1 MQQVTRPPLADGEV
15 YLGGRIDKNGD
26 IEHSV
31 AIGFTDKRMSQEEQ
45 REWAKSLGGVLMNRY
60 EGLVI
65 YNEHRDLVKEAA
77 YWTDDEVEWDS
88 EYAWFQGFYYG
99 AQYYSHKSAALRAVA
114 VRRFI
119 PSVI

>member
-1 MQQVTRPPLADGEV
+1 MQQITRPPLAEGEV

-31 AIGFTDKRMSQEEQ
+31 AIGFSNERMSLQEQ

-60 EGLVI
+60 EALVI

-88 EYAWFQGFYYG
+88 AYAWYQSFRYG
-99 AQYYSHKSAALRAVA
+99 DQDHYHDSAALRAVA
-114 VRRFI
+114 VRRFKN
-119 PSVI
+119 